1 MNAADIMT
9 PDVITVRPDT
19 PLDQIVTVMLES
31 RISGVPVLD
40 EDAIVGIVTEGD
52 LLRRVELGSEPPR
65 RSHLLELVSRAT
77 PLAAEYVRS
86 HGRKA
91 SEVMTENVITVEDT
105 TPIADI
111 ARVLETRRI
120 KRVPVLRDGKL
131 VGIVSRANLLRA
143 LATRLQATAPSL
155 ADDQRIRTAL
165 LAELRQHKWGAMVA
179 QLDVTVENGVVDLWG
194 VVHSQEQKMAVRVM
208 AENMP
213 GVTRVEDHLE
223 DVTATTLMV
232 PMA

>member
-19 PLDQIVTVMLES
+19 PLDQVVTLMLDN
-31 RISGVPVLD
+31 RISGVPVMD
-40 EDAIVGIVTEGD
+40 EDCVVGIVTEGD
-52 LLRRVELGSEPPR
+52 LLRRVELGSEPR

-77 PLAAEYVRS
+77 PLAADYVRS

-91 SEVMTENVITVEDT
+91 SEVMTENVITVDDT

-111 ARVLETRRI
+111 ARLLEARRI

-131 VGIVSRANLLRA
+131 AGIVSRANLLRA

-155 ADDQRIRTAL
+155 VDDQRIRTAL

-223 DVTATTLMV
+223 DVTATTMMV

>member
-9 PDVITVRPDT
+9 PDVITVGPDT
-19 PLDQIVTVMLES
+19 PLDQIVTLMLDG
-31 RISGVPVLD
+31 RISGIPVVD
-40 EDAIVGIVTEGD
+40 EDAVIGIVTEGD
-52 LLRRVELGSEPPR
+52 LLRRVELGSEPR

-91 SEVMTENVITVEDT
+91 SEVMTESVITVDDT
-105 TPIADI
+105 TPIAEI
-111 ARVLETRRI
+111 ARILETRRI

-143 LATRLQATAPSL
+143 LATRLQATAPSQV
-155 ADDQRIRTAL
+155 DDQRIRTAL
-165 LAELRQHKWGAMVA
+165 LTELRAHKWGAMVA
-179 QLDVTVENGVVDLWG
+179 QLDVTVENGVVELWG
-194 VVHSQEQKMAVRVM
+194 VVHSQEQKMAVRVL

-223 DVTATTLMV
+223 DVSATTLLV

>member
-9 PDVITVRPDT
+9 PDVITVGPDT
-19 PLDQIVTVMLES
+19 PLDQIVTLMLDG
-31 RISGVPVLD
+31 RISGIPVVD
-40 EDAIVGIVTEGD
+40 EDAVIGIVTEGD
-52 LLRRVELGSEPPR
+52 LLRRVELGSEPR

-91 SEVMTENVITVEDT
+91 SEVMTESVITVDDT

-111 ARVLETRRI
+111 ARILETRRI

-143 LATRLQATAPSL
+143 LATRLQATAPSQV
-155 ADDQRIRTAL
+155 DDQRIRTAL
-165 LAELRQHKWGAMVA
+165 LTELRAHKWGAMVA
-179 QLDVTVENGVVDLWG
+179 QLDVTVENGVVELWG
-194 VVHSQEQKMAVRVM
+194 VVHSQEQKMAVRVL

-223 DVTATTLMV
+223 DVSATTLLV

>member
-9 PDVITVRPDT
+9 PDVITVHPDT
-19 PLDQIVTVMLES
+19 PLDQIVALMLEN
-31 RISGVPVLD
+31 RISGVPVME
-40 EDAIVGIVTEGD
+40 EDYIAGIVTEGD
-52 LLRRVELGSEPPR
+52 LLRRVELGSEPR
-65 RSHLLELVSRAT
+65 RSHILELVSRAT
-77 PLAAEYVRS
+77 PLAAEYVRT

-91 SEVMTENVITVEDT
+91 SEVMTADVITVDDT

-111 ARVLETRRI
+111 ARILETRRI

-143 LATRLQATAPSL
+143 LATRLQPTPPMGT
-155 ADDQRIRTAL
+155 DDRRIRDAL

-179 QLDVTVENGVVDLWG
+179 QLDVTVEDGVVNLWG
-194 VVHSQEQKMAVRVM
+194 VVHSQEQQMAMRVM
-208 AENMP
+208 AENTP
-213 GVTRVEDHLE
+213 GVKRVEDHLE
-223 DVTATTLMV
+223 DVSATTLMV

>member
-9 PDVITVRPDT
+9 PDVITVGPDT
-19 PLDQIVTVMLES
+19 PLDQIVTLMLDG
-31 RISGVPVLD
+31 RISGIPVVD
-40 EDAIVGIVTEGD
+40 EDAVIGIVTEGD
-52 LLRRVELGSEPPR
+52 LLRRVELGSEPR

-91 SEVMTENVITVEDT
+91 SEVMTESVITVDDT

-111 ARVLETRRI
+111 ARILETRRI

-143 LATRLQATAPSL
+143 LATRLQATAPSQV
-155 ADDQRIRTAL
+155 DDQRIRTAL
-165 LAELRQHKWGAMVA
+165 LTELRAHKWGAMVA
-179 QLDVTVENGVVDLWG
+179 QLDVTVENGVVELWG
-194 VVHSQEQKMAVRVM
+194 VVHSQEQKMAVRVL

-223 DVTATTLMV
+223 DVSASSLLV

>member
-9 PDVITVRPDT
+9 PDVITVGPDT
-19 PLDQIVTVMLES
+19 PLDQVVTLMLDG
-31 RISGVPVLD
+31 RISGIPVVD
-40 EDAIVGIVTEGD
+40 EDAVIGIVTEGD
-52 LLRRVELGSEPPR
+52 LLRRVELGSEPR

-91 SEVMTENVITVEDT
+91 SEVMTESVITVDDT
-105 TPIADI
+105 TPIAEI
-111 ARVLETRRI
+111 ARILETRRI

-143 LATRLQATAPSL
+143 LATRLQATAPSQV
-155 ADDQRIRTAL
+155 DDQRIRTAL
-165 LAELRQHKWGAMVA
+165 LTELRAHKWGAMVA
-179 QLDVTVENGVVDLWG
+179 QLDVTVENGVVELWG
-194 VVHSQEQKMAVRVM
+194 VVHSQEQKMAVRVL

-223 DVTATTLMV
+223 DVTASSLLV

>member
-9 PDVITVRPDT
+9 PNVITVGPDT
-19 PLDQIVTVMLES
+19 PLDQVVTLMLDG
-31 RISGVPVLD
+31 RISGIPVVD
-40 EDAIVGIVTEGD
+40 EDAVIGIVTEGD
-52 LLRRVELGSEPPR
+52 LLRRVELGSEPR

-91 SEVMTENVITVEDT
+91 SEVMTESVITVDDT
-105 TPIADI
+105 TPIAEI
-111 ARVLETRRI
+111 ARILETRRI

-143 LATRLQATAPSL
+143 LATRLQATAPSQV
-155 ADDQRIRTAL
+155 DDQRIRTAL
-165 LAELRQHKWGAMVA
+165 LTELRAHKWGAMVA
-179 QLDVTVENGVVDLWG
+179 QLDVTVENGVVELWG
-194 VVHSQEQKMAVRVM
+194 VVHSQEQKMAVRVL

-223 DVTATTLMV
+223 DVTASSLLV

>member
-9 PDVITVRPDT
+9 PDVITVRLDT
-19 PLDQIVTVMLES
+19 PIDQIITLMLS
-31 RISGVPVLD
+31 SHISGIPVMEGD
-40 EDAIVGIVTEGD
+40 GVAGIVTEGD
-52 LLRRVELGSEPPR
+52 LLRRVELGSEPR

-77 PLAAEYVRS
+77 PLAAEYVRT

-91 SEVMTENVITVEDT
+91 SEVMTDNVITVDEA
-105 TPIADI
+105 TPIAEI
-111 ARVLETRRI
+111 ARILETRRI

-143 LATRLQATAPSL
+143 LATRLQPTPPVL

-165 LAELRQHKWGAMVA
+165 LAELRQHKWGAMIA

-223 DVTATTLMV
+223 DVTATTLLV

>member
-9 PDVITVRPDT
+9 PDVITVGPDT
-19 PLDQIVTVMLES
+19 PLDQIVTLMLDG
-31 RISGVPVLD
+31 RISGIPVVD
-40 EDAIVGIVTEGD
+40 EDAVIGIVTEGD
-52 LLRRVELGSEPPR
+52 LLRRVELGSEPR

-91 SEVMTENVITVEDT
+91 SEVMTESVITVDDT
-105 TPIADI
+105 TPIAEI
-111 ARVLETRRI
+111 ARILETRRI

-143 LATRLQATAPSL
+143 LATRLQATAPSQV
-155 ADDQRIRTAL
+155 DDQRIRTAL
-165 LAELRQHKWGAMVA
+165 LTELRAHKWGAMVA
-179 QLDVTVENGVVDLWG
+179 QLDVTVENGVVELWG
-194 VVHSQEQKMAVRVM
+194 VVHSQEQKMAVRVL

-223 DVTATTLMV
+223 DVSASSLLV

>member
-19 PLDQIVTVMLES
+19 PLDQVVTLMLDG
-31 RISGVPVLD
+31 RISGIPVMEGD
-40 EDAIVGIVTEGD
+40 YIVGIVTEGD
-52 LLRRVELGSEPPR
+52 LLRRVELGSEPR
-65 RSHLLELVSRAT
+65 RSPLLELVSRAT

-86 HGRKA
+86 HGRMA
-91 SEVMTENVITVEDT
+91 SEVMTESVITVEDT
-105 TPIADI
+105 TPIAEI
-111 ARVLETRRI
+111 ARLLETRRI

-143 LATRLQATAPSL
+143 LATRLQPTSPAL

-165 LAELRQHKWGAMVA
+165 LTGLRQYKWGAMVA
-179 QLDVTVENGVVDLWG
+179 QLDVTVEDGVVDVWG

-208 AENMP
+208 AENTP
-213 GVTRVEDHLE
+213 GVKRVVDHLE
-223 DVTATTLMV
+223 DVTAATTMIPL
-232 PMA
+232 A

>member
-9 PDVITVRPDT
+9 PDVITVGPDT
-19 PLDQIVTVMLES
+19 PLDQIVTLMLDG
-31 RISGVPVLD
+31 RISGIPVVD
-40 EDAIVGIVTEGD
+40 EDAVIGIVTEGD
-52 LLRRVELGSEPPR
+52 LLRRVELGSEPR

-91 SEVMTENVITVEDT
+91 SEVMTESVITVDDT
-105 TPIADI
+105 TPIAEI
-111 ARVLETRRI
+111 ARILETRRI

-143 LATRLQATAPSL
+143 LATRLQATAPSQV
-155 ADDQRIRTAL
+155 DDQRIRTAL
-165 LAELRQHKWGAMVA
+165 LTELRAHKWGAMVA
-179 QLDVTVENGVVDLWG
+179 QLDVTVETGGVELWG
-194 VVHSQEQKMAVRVM
+194 VVHSQEQKMAVRVL

-223 DVTATTLMV
+223 DVSASSLLV

>member
-9 PDVITVRPDT
+9 PDVITVGPDT
-19 PLDQIVTVMLES
+19 PLDQIVTLMLDG
-31 RISGVPVLD
+31 RISGIPVVD
-40 EDAIVGIVTEGD
+40 EDAVIGIVTEGD
-52 LLRRVELGSEPPR
+52 LLRRVELGSEPR
-65 RSHLLELVSRAT
+65 RSHLLELLSRAT

-91 SEVMTENVITVEDT
+91 SEVMTESVITVDDT
-105 TPIADI
+105 TPIAEI
-111 ARVLETRRI
+111 ARILETRRI

-143 LATRLQATAPSL
+143 LATRLQATAPSQV
-155 ADDQRIRTAL
+155 DDQRIRTAL
-165 LAELRQHKWGAMVA
+165 LTELRAHKWGAMVA
-179 QLDVTVENGVVDLWG
+179 QLDVTVENGVVELWG
-194 VVHSQEQKMAVRVM
+194 VVHSQEQKMAVRVL

-223 DVTATTLMV
+223 DVTASSLLV